1 MSGRDEVLG
10 PWSVRTITLS
20 ESSVRVLGPRRLRSP
35 RLSERAQEVLSG
47 RDEVLGPRSVRCDPR
62 CEDVCDA
69 RFENIAIWHLAPPL
83 SPWLGAWPLAGRPQS
98 VCDCSVYPIPV
109 HTLVAARAKPLP
121 PPSSP
126 PLQISPR
133 GDDVLAVCA
142 FHFARTWIRPS
153 SNKKSL
159 CEFVFVFFWGGG
171 QVGHE
176 SAIARRSE

>member
-69 RFENIAIWHLAPPL
+69 RFENIAICHQAPPL
-83 SPWLGAWPLAGRPQS
+83 PPGLELGRSRAGRSQF
-98 VCDCSVYPIPV
+98 VI
-109 HTLVAARAKPLP
+109 ARTTRSRYTPLWQHGP
-121 PPSSP
+121 SHSLPPSSP
-126 PLQISPR
+126 PRQISPR

-142 FHFARTWIRPS
+142 FHFVRTWIRPS
-153 SNKKSL
+153 SNKSL
-159 CEFVFVFFWGGG
+159 CEIVCFFVGGG
-171 QVGHE
+171 A
-176 SAIARRSE
+176 SRT